1 MDEVNSILYYKQE
14 IEKLRE
20 ELTEKG
26 EEIEGHVKQKQELI
40 TKLTENETQNKLL
53 FKSMNKLQCQIKD
66 SQITGEYN
74 SNSGEEDEQ
83 HQHGNFLTKNNSIK

>member
-26 EEIEGHVKQKQELI
+26 EEIEGHVKQKQDLL
-40 TKLTENETQNKLL
+40 TKLTENETQN
-53 FKSMNKLQCQIKD
+53 
-66 SQITGEYN
+66 
-74 SNSGEEDEQ
+74 SNQ
-83 HQHGNFLTKNNSIK
+83 